1 MGVFKEMLA
10 DDRRVLVG
18 LYISIRSWIYDGDKL
33 FNDLK
38 TRQAILKSIL
48 FCTGNQCNNL
58 RSSLESCLRSFL
70 NTSLAALFWI
80 FLQSFQEIKW
90 YTCIKTI
97 AIVKSTGHKR
107 MNEHIY
113 ELYLYLLS
121 HVSSL
126 YIFQLKVTRLS
137 DLFNMAFHGEIRIE
151 INPQVPNNIGAWD
164 WNFLTGTVKM
174 V

>member
-38 TRQAILKSIL
+38 TRQAILQSTL
-48 FCTGNQCNNL
+48 FWTGNQYNNI
-58 RSSLESCLRSFL
+58 RISLESCLRSFF
-70 NTSLAALFWI
+70 NTSLAGLFWI
-80 FLQSFQEIKW
+80 FSVFSRNKMVHLHNDNCNSQVYWSQK
-90 YTCIKTI
+90 
-97 AIVKSTGHKR
+97 
-107 MNEHIY
+107 NERAY

-126 YIFQLKVTRLS
+126 YFSVERDKIEWLFKYGFPWW
-137 DLFNMAFHGEIRIE
+137 DLNR
-151 INPQVPNNIGAWD
+151 NKPPSS
-164 WNFLTGTVKM
+164 
-174 V
+174 